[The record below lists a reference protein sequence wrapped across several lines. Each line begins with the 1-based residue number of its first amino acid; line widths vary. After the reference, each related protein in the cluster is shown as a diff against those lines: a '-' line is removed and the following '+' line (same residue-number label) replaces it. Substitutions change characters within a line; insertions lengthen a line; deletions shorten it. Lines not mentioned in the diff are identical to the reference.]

1 MGIFQIWTIVSSSK
15 SSLNFWVSQL
25 HLSWRRSWETIKAL
39 SMLASSFGLG
49 INWDRSRIH
58 GSFHIPIKF
67 PLPTKIQAPRDMI
80 CLVPAILLQIG
91 EELLEIWWANQLPLT
106 LYLARSR
113 FMHGQ
118 SFLDG
123 VHQAILGRRA
133 WLNSNELLNPK
144 PPYFWGQHKDDQ
156 AIGVKY
162 DPDFDFGFH

>member
-1 MGIFQIWTIVSSSK
+1 M
-15 SSLNFWVSQL
+15 SQL

-39 SMLASSFGLG
+39 SILASSFSLG
-49 INWDRSRIH
+49 INWGRSRIH
-58 GSFHIPIKF
+58 GSFHILIKF

-80 CLVPAILLQIG
+80 CLVPDILLRIG
-91 EELLEIWWANQLPLT
+91 EELLEIWWASQLPLT

-156 AIGVKY
+156 AIGVKS